1 MVKTKRTMPVD
12 AKYAVVDGMTPS
24 EGRMDA
30 AMALRCL
37 AAATAAAILTT
48 ILLSGYMVAVG

>member
-12 AKYAVVDGMTPS
+12 AGYAACMTQS
-24 EGRMDA
+24 EGQMDA
-30 AMALRCL
+30 TDMTRFI
-37 AAATAAAILTT
+37 AAAAALLTT

>member
-12 AKYAVVDGMTPS
+12 ARYTAVACMTQS
-24 EGRMDA
+24 EGTMDA
-30 AMALRCL
+30 VNTTRFL
-37 AAATAAAILTT
+37 AAAAALLTT

>member
-12 AKYAVVDGMTPS
+12 AQFAFVGGMTPS
-24 EGRMDA
+24 EGQMDTA
-30 AMALRCL
+30 AKMRVL
-37 AAATAAAILTT
+37 AAATLLTM

>member
-12 AKYAVVDGMTPS
+12 AQFAAAAGMTPS

-30 AMALRCL
+30 ATMARLVE
-37 AAATAAAILTT
+37 AAAALLTT

>member
-12 AKYAVVDGMTPS
+12 AHFAAVTSMTQS
-24 EGRMDA
+24 EGGMDA
-30 AMALRCL
+30 ATVSRLVEAAVAL
-37 AAATAAAILTT
+37 LTT

>member
-12 AKYAVVDGMTPS
+12 AQFVVVGGMRPS
-24 EGRMDA
+24 EGQMDTA
-30 AMALRCL
+30 AKTRLI
-37 AAATAAAILTT
+37 AAAALLTT